1 MPHWNSL
8 FTAFTCTF
16 FCIFS
21 SCSHLFAHSY
31 FVRTVC
37 PKIQAC
43 SDSRILD
50 QHRWA
55 GICHGSCRDSDCTGC
70 VPFGNADL
78 EIKMNFIAWAKVIAS
93 LVFVQYFFY
102 FKACT
107 KTMLQSFC
115 DLCSWFAKNWKIQ
128 ICHLAHYVFAADY
141 DMSER
146 RTSCSGLTLT
156 LACK

>member
-93 LVFVQYFFY
+93 LVLCNIFSILKLVQRLCCNPFVTYVPGLRKIGK
-102 FKACT
+102 FKYVT
-107 KTMLQSFC
+107 WPTTFLQPITTC
-115 DLCSWFAKNWKIQ
+115 LNVELDA
-128 ICHLAHYVFAADY
+128 VV
-141 DMSER
+141 
-146 RTSCSGLTLT
+146 
-156 LACK
+156 